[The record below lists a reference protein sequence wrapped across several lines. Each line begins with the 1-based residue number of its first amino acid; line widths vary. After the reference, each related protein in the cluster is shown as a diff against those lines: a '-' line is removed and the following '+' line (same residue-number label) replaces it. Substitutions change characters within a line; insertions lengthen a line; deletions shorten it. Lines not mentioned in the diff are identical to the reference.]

1 MKRLGTCLILAAAL
15 CAGSLAAAADTE
27 RGREAGY
34 FENTRTVMQLD
45 AAAPG
50 SGEFAAR
57 AMNRELSRIFR
68 YPYYQKLDTSAYS
81 GRILSMGEMEAAA
94 VAAGADIITQPVVVR
109 FDQYRRYP
117 LFFGDDDPVVT
128 TIAEIRLSYW
138 EEGMKQPVT
147 LSTRF
152 FDSELEG
159 PDTDPDDILDR
170 MWKRLMK
177 QFPYRRVPTDRS
189 TNLSGTVTEKGSL
202 PDEEAESHLDKAE
215 PAKDAPQKDAV

>member
-1 MKRLGTCLILAAAL
+1 MKTLWRGILFILAL
-15 CAGSLAAAADTE
+15 LSLTAVSAADRSNE
-27 RGREAGY
+27 EAGY

-45 AAAPG
+45 GAAPG

-68 YPYYQKLDTSAYS
+68 YPYYRKLDTSAVS
-81 GRILSMGEMEAAA
+81 GRILSAGEMEAAA
-94 VAAGADIITQPVVVR
+94 VAGGADIIVQPVVVR

-128 TIAEIRLSYW
+128 TIAEIQLSYW

-159 PDTDPDDILDR
+159 PDTDPDYILDR

-189 TNLSGTVTEKGSL
+189 TNLSGAVTEKGNISQGA
-202 PDEEAESHLDKAE
+202 EESGQHKDT
-215 PAKDAPQKDAV
+215 PAKDAA

>member
-1 MKRLGTCLILAAAL
+1 MKTLWRGILCILAL
-15 CAGSLAAAADTE
+15 LSLTAVSAADRSNE
-27 RGREAGY
+27 EVGY

-45 AAAPG
+45 GAAPG

-68 YPYYQKLDTSAYS
+68 YPYYRKLDTSAVS
-81 GRILSMGEMEAAA
+81 GRILSAGEMEAAA
-94 VAAGADIITQPVVVR
+94 VAAGADIIVQPVVVR

-128 TIAEIRLSYW
+128 TIAEIQLSYW

-189 TNLSGTVTEKGSL
+189 TNLSGAVTEGGSL
-202 PDEEAESHLDKAE
+202 SQQEDGPSKGA
-215 PAKDAPQKDAV
+215 PAKDAA

>member
-1 MKRLGTCLILAAAL
+1 MKTLWRGILFILAL
-15 CAGSLAAAADTE
+15 LSLTAVSAADRSNE
-27 RGREAGY
+27 EAGY

-45 AAAPG
+45 GAAPG

-68 YPYYQKLDTSAYS
+68 YPYYRKLDTSAVS
-81 GRILSMGEMEAAA
+81 GRILSAGEMEAAA
-94 VAAGADIITQPVVVR
+94 VAAGADIIVQPVVVR

-128 TIAEIRLSYW
+128 TIAEIQLSYW

-189 TNLSGTVTEKGSL
+189 TNLSGAVTEEGSVSQREDEQSKG
-202 PDEEAESHLDKAE
+202 A
-215 PAKDAPQKDAV
+215 PAKDAA

>member
-1 MKRLGTCLILAAAL
+1 MKTLWRGILFILAL
-15 CAGSLAAAADTE
+15 LSLTAVSAADRSNE
-27 RGREAGY
+27 EAGY

-45 AAAPG
+45 GAAPG

-68 YPYYQKLDTSAYS
+68 YPYYRKLDTSAVS
-81 GRILSMGEMEAAA
+81 GRILSAGEMEAAA
-94 VAAGADIITQPVVVR
+94 VASGADIIVQPVVVR

-128 TIAEIRLSYW
+128 TIAEIQLSYW

-189 TNLSGTVTEKGSL
+189 TNLSGAVTEEGSVFQREDGPSKGAS
-202 PDEEAESHLDKAE
+202 
-215 PAKDAPQKDAV
+215 AKDAA

>member
-1 MKRLGTCLILAAAL
+1 MKQIWRGILFILALLSVTAV
-15 CAGSLAAAADTE
+15 SAADRSNE
-27 RGREAGY
+27 EAGY

-45 AAAPG
+45 GAAPG
-50 SGEFAAR
+50 NGEFAAR

-68 YPYYQKLDTSAYS
+68 YPYYRKLDTSAYS
-81 GRILSMGEMEAAA
+81 GRILSAGEMEAAA
-94 VAAGADIITQPVVVR
+94 VAAGADIIVQPVVVR

-128 TIAEIRLSYW
+128 TIAEIQLSYW

-152 FDSELEG
+152 FDSALEG

-189 TNLSGTVTEKGSL
+189 RNLSGAVTEEGHIPQGK
-202 PDEEAESHLDKAE
+202 EESSQHKDQ
-215 PAKDAPQKDAV
+215 PAKDAA